1 LQPDKQSKNGQY
13 LERIL
18 DIAGEVFQVPVSRLS
33 IADTSNTVSGWDS
46 LAHLIFITSMEEHFN
61 ISFSTAEVITM
72 NSIKKALELIKQK
85 HVSEAA

>member
-1 LQPDKQSKNGQY
+1 
-13 LERIL
+13 
-18 DIAGEVFQVPVSRLS
+18 
-33 IADTSNTVSGWDS
+33 
-46 LAHLIFITSMEEHFN
+46 MEEHFN